1 MHESSDDGEI
11 VHPVSGNLTEV
22 CERHYIAK
30 GKLQPT
36 ETIGEDSGGTSSK
49 FSSKTQFLAQS
60 YAGEKI
66 VGVRPFVRQSRVG
79 DDGEVDTLPI
89 PQPILAAGAKD
100 SKGDGEMV
108 DAKGEG
114 RAHRPMSKA
123 EQKT

>member
-1 MHESSDDGEI
+1 MHESSDDEEI

-36 ETIGEDSGGTSSK
+36 EIGEATSK

-66 VGVRPFVRQSRVG
+66 VGVRTFVRQSRVG

-89 PQPILAAGAKD
+89 PQPILPAGSKD
-100 SKGDGEMV
+100 SKGDGDMV
-108 DAKGEG
+108 DAKGVG

>member
-1 MHESSDDGEI
+1 MHESSDDEEI

-36 ETIGEDSGGTSSK
+36 EIGEATSK

-66 VGVRPFVRQSRVG
+66 VGVRTFVRQSRVG

-89 PQPILAAGAKD
+89 PQPISPAAAKD

-114 RAHRPMSKA
+114 QAHRPMSKA